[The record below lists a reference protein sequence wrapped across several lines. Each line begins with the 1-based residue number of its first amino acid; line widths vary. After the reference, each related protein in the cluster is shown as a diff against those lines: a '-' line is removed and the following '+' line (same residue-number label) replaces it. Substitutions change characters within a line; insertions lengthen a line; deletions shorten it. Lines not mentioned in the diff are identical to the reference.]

1 MEKLQKLRDIRTQ
14 RNLTRVELSK
24 ISGVNQT
31 TIQRLEEGFYNVNC
45 VKLNTLI
52 NLAKALHCKVIDF
65 IDKDLQR
72 YIA

>member
-14 RNLTRVELSK
+14 RNLTRAELSK

-65 IDKDLQR
+65 IDKD
-72 YIA
+72 